1 MRMTTHAEWIKID
14 PERLL
19 CALRQEAVEN
29 INNGLGEVI
38 LDFSSVHRVDSIAVE
53 ALEELSGL
61 AEARSVKIALHAVNL
76 DVYKVL
82 KLLKLTQRFSFQG

>member
-1 MRMTTHAEWIKID
+1 MTTHAEWIKID